1 MSEIVFDSSVD
12 SDILKNQQ
20 PKINYKKLLIH
31 LKLKFDAFL
40 FIKFFYKSINLTLY
54 FLYYIIFSIPFV

>member
-1 MSEIVFDSSVD
+1 MIEIVFDSSVD

-20 PKINYKKLLIH
+20 PKINYKKLLLQ

-40 FIKFFYKSINLTLY
+40 FIRCLPLMVTQSNTSFIT
-54 FLYYIIFSIPFV
+54 